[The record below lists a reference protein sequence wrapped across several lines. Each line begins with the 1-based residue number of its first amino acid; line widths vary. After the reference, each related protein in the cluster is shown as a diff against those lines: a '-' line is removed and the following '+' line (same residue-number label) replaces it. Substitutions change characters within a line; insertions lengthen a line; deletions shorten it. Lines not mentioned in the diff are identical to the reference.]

1 MRSIF
6 VLSAWVPTVLT
17 IPYYHIDA
25 FTNELFRGNPAGVCL
40 LADWLPARLMQNIA
54 AEHNL
59 AETAFVVQRGTHVDL
74 RWFTPT
80 VEVDL
85 CGHATI
91 APAHVLFE
99 HLAYA
104 GERIPFHT
112 RSGVLTVTRADG
124 YLTLDFPSLRAVPCE
139 PPNALVQGLGITP
152 LYAALATDYLAVLE
166 SAEQVAELE
175 IDQSALM
182 QCQSRGVIVTARDI
196 NGKFGGD
203 VDFVSRFFAPRV
215 GVPED
220 PVTGSA
226 HSTLIPY
233 WSQQLGKKTMR
244 ALQIS
249 QRGGELLCED
259 RGDRVGI
266 SGRAV
271 TYSTGYLHVPN

>member
-1 MRSIF
+1 M
-6 VLSAWVPTVLT
+6 LS
-17 IPYYHIDA
+17 IPYYHVDA
-25 FTNELFRGNPAGVCL
+25 FANELFRGNPAGVCL
-40 LADWLPARLMQNIA
+40 LAEWLPDRLMQSIA

-59 AETAFVVQRGTHVDL
+59 AETAFIVPRGDQIDL
-74 RWFTPT
+74 RWFTPS

-91 APAHVLFE
+91 APAHVLFK
-99 HLAYA
+99 HLGYT
-104 GERIPFHT
+104 GDRIRFHT
-112 RSGVLTVTRADG
+112 RSGMLTVTRGDD
-124 YLTLDFPSLRAVPCE
+124 YLTLDFPSLPPIPCDT
-139 PPNALVQGLGITP
+139 PDALIRGLGKKP
-152 LYAALATDYLAVLE
+152 LYTALATDYLAVFE
-166 SAEQVAELE
+166 SAEQIANLT

-182 QCQSRGVIVTARDI
+182 QCQARGIIATARDI
-196 NGKFGGD
+196 HRSFGND

-259 RGDRVGI
+259 RGDRVGL

-271 TYSTGYLHVPN
+271 TYSTGYLHIPV

>member
-1 MRSIF
+1 
-6 VLSAWVPTVLT
+6 VLS
-17 IPYYHIDA
+17 IPYYHVDS

-40 LADWLPARLMQNIA
+40 LADWLPDRVMQNIA

-59 AETAFVVQRGTHVDL
+59 AETAFVVQRGDHVDL
-74 RWFTPT
+74 RWFTPV

-91 APAHVLFE
+91 APAHVFFQ
-99 HLAYA
+99 HLAY
-104 GERIPFHT
+104 GGSCISFHT
-112 RSGVLTVTRADG
+112 RSGVLTVTRSDDF
-124 YLTLDFPSLRAVPCE
+124 LTLDFPSIHGVPCE
-139 PPNALVQGLGITP
+139 PPDTLIRGLGMKP
-152 LYAALATDYLAVLE
+152 LFTALAMDYLAVFE
-166 SAEQVAELE
+166 SAEQISEIT
-175 IDQSALM
+175 IDQAALK
-182 QCQSRGVIVTARDI
+182 QCQSRGIIVTARDI
-196 NGKFGGD
+196 HGRFGSQ

-226 HSTLIPY
+226 HSMLIPY
-233 WSQQLGKKTMR
+233 WSQQLGKQQMR

-249 QRGGELLCED
+249 SRGGELLCEN

-271 TYSTGYLHVPN
+271 TYSTGYLHIPT

>member
-1 MRSIF
+1 M
-6 VLSAWVPTVLT
+6 LT
-17 IPYYHIDA
+17 IPYYHVDA
-25 FTNELFRGNPAGVCL
+25 FANELFRGNPAGVCL
-40 LADWLPARLMQNIA
+40 LADWLPDSLMQNIA

-59 AETAFVVQRGTHVDL
+59 AETAFVVQRGEHVDL
-74 RWFTPT
+74 RWFTPA

-91 APAHVLFE
+91 APAHVLFK

-104 GERIPFHT
+104 RDRILFHT
-112 RSGVLTVTRADG
+112 RSGVLTVTRGADF
-124 YLTLDFPSLRAVPCE
+124 LTLDFPSLRAAPCE
-139 PPNALVQGLGITP
+139 TPDALVRGLGMKP
-152 LYAALATDYLAVLE
+152 LYTALATDYLAVFE
-166 SAEQVAELE
+166 SAEQIADLV
-175 IDQSALM
+175 IDQSALNE
-182 QCQSRGVIVTARDI
+182 CQSRGIIATARDVH
-196 NGKFGGD
+196 GRFGSD

-233 WSQQLGKKTMR
+233 WSKKLGKKKMR

-259 RGDRVGI
+259 LGDRVGI

-271 TYSTGYLHVPN
+271 TYSTGFLHIPT